1 MLKRT
6 QIRLRDLTLRWLA
19 RYVGN
24 RRRNVRSLSLSLLR
38 ARVGSKSGKRA
49 RKRRREPIVY
59 LDRGASRDKGR
70 RLGAGSRTVAEH
82 TERALSCGFEAV
94 GLSESL

>member
-1 MLKRT
+1 MAR
-6 QIRLRDLTLRWLA
+6 TLRWEPSKECPLA
-19 RYVGN
+19 
-24 RRRNVRSLSLSLLR
+24 RSLSLSLAR
-38 ARVGSKSGKRA
+38 ARRVEIGET
-49 RKRRREPIVY
+49 KRRREPIVY

-70 RLGAGSRTVAEH
+70 RLGAGSRTVAER